1 MILGYLNSRWPI
13 GFAVLIPFCLGIMPA
28 LYSQDSRESG
38 NDPGT
43 GKIQGQGSLP
53 GFTNFGA
60 TPQNQLNLLEPTT
73 GLDGFVWG
81 GKKFSISDTRLFI
94 AKFSGYLNEPQEDIL
109 EEKEYQDIL
118 LKILDTLD
126 VFRVR
131 GSKKKLLEEILPLL
145 QKAMRNPRD
154 GGQCRSIYNAIGS
167 DVHGRDD
174 IINTKARLAE
184 LAKDVEKIR
193 WNMQISGNPST
204 MEVQSNPFAL
214 SKAKIAVDQYQT
226 SLEMKL
232 AEMKALS
239 EQAQNKVSDSR
250 LAIQRVIV
258 TLFLGRRFDHVLLAT
273 SIYRF
278 LYSDGAGEL
287 RIEDSIISAAAES
300 AKKMRAPT
308 SFDRSVTTNRSI
320 GFGLNGAYSNSIV
333 EQKNTESGILSM
345 LPSMSEALDKQTSLK
360 LAVMGNIPKDLSE
373 LESVVGEVI
382 DQTNRMMKSIK
393 SLMAQGEYEQA
404 LQRLQE
410 AFFPGEHLSSLR
422 TFSWEKRQEL
432 WKYLR
437 AKERV
442 LASASGKDYLAAL
455 QAMSELDFISKSN
468 PFAKEKAEIENLKK
482 SSDMYIAKAKD
493 AATRG
498 DYESMNKAIEESAKI
513 WPQNPELGS
522 MIKERDKAI
531 QGKEELREL
540 LQQKN
545 YKYIINEK
553 AKFLALAYDEPAL
566 LEQLKNVL
574 ASEGKAFTWKVQI
587 EELLKR
593 GDPYGAWEDAEKGI
607 ADHPGNTD
615 LMKLR
620 SDAAVK
626 CPEYVDKIER
636 ARSAESKDDPAAAL
650 ASYLAARQIY
660 PQSALARD
668 GIARLSK
675 KLLLK

>member
-1 MILGYLNSRWPI
+1 MIISYLNSRWPI
-13 GFAVLIPFCLGIMPA
+13 GFVVLIPLYLGILPT
-28 LYSQDSRESG
+28 LYCQDSSKNG
-38 NDPGT
+38 NDSGP

-53 GFTNFGA
+53 GF
-60 TPQNQLNLLEPTT
+60 PNLDTAPKNRDLPEPTT
-73 GLDGFVWG
+73 GLDGFVWD

-94 AKFSGYLNEPQEDIL
+94 AKFSGYLNEPPEDIA

-131 GSKKKLLEEILPLL
+131 GFKKPLLEEVLPLL

-154 GGQCRSIYNAIGS
+154 GGHCRSIYNAIGS

-174 IINTKARLAE
+174 IIETKARLAE
-184 LAKDVEKIR
+184 LAKDVEKIN
-193 WNMQISGNPST
+193 WNMKISGSPST
-204 MEVQSNPFAL
+204 MEVESNPFAL
-214 SKAKIAVDQYQT
+214 SKAKISVDQYQT

-232 AEMKALS
+232 AEMRALS
-239 EQAQNKVSDSR
+239 EKAQNKVSDSR

-258 TLFLGRRFDHVLLAT
+258 TLFLTKRFDHVLLAT

-287 RIEDSIISAAAES
+287 LIEDSIISSATES
-300 AKKMRAPT
+300 VKKMRAPT
-308 SFDRSVTTNRSI
+308 SFDRSVTTNRSM
-320 GFGLNGAYSNSIV
+320 GFDSKGAYSNSIV
-333 EQKNTESGILSM
+333 DQKNIESGIFSM
-345 LPSMSEALDKQTSLK
+345 VPSMSEVLDKQTSLK
-360 LAVMGNIPKDLSE
+360 LALLGNMPKDLSE
-373 LESVVGEVI
+373 LESVVGEI
-382 DQTNRMMKSIK
+382 IEQTNRMMKSIN
-393 SLMAQGEYEQA
+393 SLMAQGEFEQA

-410 AFFPGEHLSSLR
+410 TFFPGEHLSSLR
-422 TFSWEKRQEL
+422 TFSSVKRQEL

-437 AKERV
+437 AKEIV
-442 LASASGKDYLAAL
+442 LASSSGKDYLAAL
-455 QAMSELDFISKSN
+455 KAMSEVDSISKSN

-482 SSDMYIAKAKD
+482 ASDMYISKAKD

-513 WPQNPELGS
+513 WPQNPELGA
-522 MIKERDKAI
+522 MTKERDKAI
-531 QGKEELREL
+531 QGKEELRRL

-545 YKYIINEK
+545 YRYIMDEK

-574 ASEGKAFTWKVQI
+574 ASEGKALVWKVQI

-593 GDPYGAWEDAEKGI
+593 GDPYGAWEEAEKGI
-607 ADHPGNTD
+607 AGHPENTE

-668 GIARLSK
+668 GIASLSK
-675 KLLLK
+675 KLLTK